1 LEASVEDGEMIYD
14 LIVVGSGNGACGFLS
29 HYLQASSNNC
39 PPERVV
45 VVEEGD
51 DFFNTSDITHQGNW
65 TRSYAEGKIFKLHK
79 AFTPDGTPIISGRA
93 CTMGGGGSINYTMIH
108 ESSEW
113 LVTHIGGTVAY
124 WDGLKAELNKK
135 FARID
140 PSKNLSLVT
149 KHVLDKA
156 EDVGF
161 KRITDAICHIPN
173 YQEGF
178 SSLLHIFPTQFDQFG
193 QRTNSGVSLVDWF
206 DKRVKLKTRCRV
218 VRLEFS
224 SDEEKARCVG
234 VHVKNLDTGE
244 TQCLSLSQRGKLI
257 LCAGAA
263 TPRLLWP
270 HREKLQ
276 NYEIGQHVSDHI
288 LLPFGIYVLNQEID
302 ATPQD
307 VYVPVFA
314 TTVCQTEQLEEATVC
329 GLDFFA
335 GSFEKLWFFISHL
348 YLAFLLPNWLKTI
361 AIRVPW
367 VFVIIKNSVR
377 IFIQTVNLIVN
388 LCWGVFKLSRGKPW
402 NRGKEL
408 VTAIIKFNPSTE
420 GYYTGDGS
428 QIVLNFF
435 AQNEQNHLNQDKAVA
450 KRAIAKQ
457 LALMESLG
465 NQPAWI
471 FKWFFRLLTKIPYEQ
486 KQVDD
491 YVDTYSKKFLLSEQH
506 LSGGCLFGKAI
517 DAGSNNPMD
526 TGKVHGSAN
535 VYVADLSSVPLPRVS
550 SQMTAYLIGFHVA
563 NQLCKEVNITPT

>member
-1 LEASVEDGEMIYD
+1 MIYD

-29 HYLQASSNNC
+29 HYLQASANNC
-39 PPERVV
+39 PPEHVV

-113 LVTHIGGTVAY
+113 LVTHIGQTVAY
-124 WDGLKAELNKK
+124 WDELKAQLNQK
-135 FARID
+135 FARND
-140 PSKNLSLVT
+140 PSQNLSAVT
-149 KHVLDKA
+149 QHVLKEA
-156 EDVGF
+156 EAVGF
-161 KRITDAICHIPN
+161 ERITDAMCHIPN
-173 YQEGF
+173 YREG
-178 SSLLHIFPTQFDQFG
+178 SSDLLHIFPTQFDQFG

-218 VRLEFS
+218 VQLEFS
-224 SDEEKARCVG
+224 SDEEKVRCVG
-234 VHVKNLDTGE
+234 VQIKNLDTGE
-244 TQCLSLSQRGKLI
+244 IQCLSLSQRGKLI

-270 HREKLQ
+270 HREKLD

-288 LLPFGIYVLNQEID
+288 LLPFGIYVLNQDI
-302 ATPQD
+302 AVTPQD

-314 TTVCQTEQLEEATVC
+314 TTVDETEPQQEATVC
-329 GLDFFA
+329 CLDFFA
-335 GSFEKLWFFISHL
+335 GNFEKLWFFISHL

-367 VFVIIKNSVR
+367 VFVVIKNSVR
-377 IFIQTVNLIVN
+377 IFIQAVNLIVN
-388 LCWGVFKLSRGKPW
+388 LCWGLSKLSRGKPW
-402 NRGKEL
+402 NREKEL
-408 VTAIIKFNPSTE
+408 ITAIVKFNPARE

-428 QIVLNFF
+428 QLVLNFF
-435 AQNEQNHLNQDKAVA
+435 APDEQKPLNQDKAVA
-450 KRAIAKQ
+450 QRAIAQQ

-471 FKWFFRLLTKIPYEQ
+471 FKWFFRLLTKIPYEE
-486 KQVDD
+486 KQVED
-491 YVDTYSKKFLLSEQH
+491 YVDAYSKKFLLSEQH

-517 DAGSNNPMD
+517 DAGSNNAMD
-526 TGKVHGSAN
+526 TGKVYGSAN

-563 NQLCKEVNITPT
+563 KQLGSGKS